1 MNYKRFYVCVVAVF
15 LCLSINASQRLKNAQ
30 ASFKEAQDNLFYAK
44 KDYQDQLELY
54 ELIQKEISRIITELA
69 KCKKSVCK
77 KNLQK
82 KLNLKQEDLKDVKQN
97 IVDTRNTLEKA
108 ERFLQYAQES
118 LNHQKRLSKY
128 SNITLPGILEESEED
143 LAAARAEEIEAQR
156 VASKPSTIDDW
167 ISDEDLF

>member
-82 KLNLKQEDLKDVKQN
+82 KLNLKQEDLKDVKQRDFYN
-97 IVDTRNTLEKA
+97 MRKNL
-108 ERFLQYAQES
+108 
-118 LNHQKRLSKY
+118 
-128 SNITLPGILEESEED
+128 
-143 LAAARAEEIEAQR
+143 
-156 VASKPSTIDDW
+156 
-167 ISDEDLF
+167 